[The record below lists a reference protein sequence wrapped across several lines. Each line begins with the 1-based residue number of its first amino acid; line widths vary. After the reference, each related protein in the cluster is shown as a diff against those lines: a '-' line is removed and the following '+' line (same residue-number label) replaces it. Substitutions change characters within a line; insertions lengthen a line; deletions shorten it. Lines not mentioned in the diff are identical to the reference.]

1 MEIYKKETMCAI
13 FLFLLLL
20 MISSFRKTRNNI
32 LFGDFCRTNTDI
44 HGLVDGVIPKRLN
57 LILKTSSEIHVPRV
71 EAGVC
76 RVPSRNFKGLCM
88 SDTNCANVCIGEGF
102 TGGDCD
108 GLRRR
113 CLCQKPC

>member
-1 MEIYKKETMCAI
+1 MPRVET
-13 FLFLLLL
+13 
-20 MISSFRKTRNNI
+20 
-32 LFGDFCRTNTDI
+32 GVCR
-44 HGLVDGVIPKRLN
+44 VIPSRNFKGLCMSVTN
-57 LILKTSSEIHVPRV
+57 CANVCIEIQVPRV

>member
-32 LFGDFCRTNTDI
+32 LFDDFCRTNRDI
-44 HGLVDGVIPKRLN
+44 YGLVDGIQ
-57 LILKTSSEIHVPRV
+57 VPRV

-76 RVPSRNFKGLCM
+76 RVPSRNFKGPCM